1 MRSKALRALVAET
14 KEPEGPSFQAPLPA
28 PREPPPDDGDQ
39 NAPGSDLDM
48 EATPLDS
55 DDDGMVDRD
64 AGSWLTVASDRK
76 KRGKAPVVMKL
87 KSSSA
92 SVRKGNLRQSFV
104 DKTCIF
110 EDDMSG
116 VEVGKAL
123 LKLSPN
129 GFRDMVSTLPP
140 GAIEQFMNFQPGIKT
155 MHEIQSSSSSSGSA
169 EGNGPVEVCG

>member
-1 MRSKALRALVAET
+1 
-14 KEPEGPSFQAPLPA
+14 
-28 PREPPPDDGDQ
+28 
-39 NAPGSDLDM
+39 M

-64 AGSWLTVASDRK
+64 AGSWLTVASNRK

-87 KSSSA
+87 KSSAA

-140 GAIEQFMNFQPGIKT
+140 GAIEQFMSFQPSIKT
-155 MHEIQSSSSSSGSA
+155 MISLLSHLGQIEQ
-169 EGNGPVEVCG
+169 